1 MCVPLVRLISQVVRH
16 NKEHEEKMKC
26 QEFTQKMLGN
36 VCFGVC
42 PMCCFLIGSLLIVV
56 YASNMQTI
64 QAQDYYGLMRITG
77 TEARSNV
84 REEQRSTIYEYV
96 GYVQVAFGH
105 DWACS
110 LTTNDTQNVFGE
122 SSIYCGNVW
131 TADLD
136 CSFQAC
142 KKRKTR
148 GIGAQCS
155 VSENSIAEI
164 KAVAC
169 VSEKY
174 YPSEL
179 EGTYTPFDY
188 TVGPSQDVDWPNA
201 MLYGDCN
208 KCEALFSVPN
218 VEESKDLRKAG
229 RGFLITGGVL
239 VGLLSCVAYAMW
251 TTRRNKSEGDG
262 GEPYNI
268 GHSAPTNVERPI
280 QSGAITYDYE
290 IPTATPVKS
299 LTPNG
304 PITKYR

>member
-1 MCVPLVRLISQVVRH
+1 
-16 NKEHEEKMKC
+16 
-26 QEFTQKMLGN
+26 
-36 VCFGVC
+36 
-42 PMCCFLIGSLLIVV
+42 
-56 YASNMQTI
+56 MQTI

-77 TEARSNV
+77 TEARPNV
-84 REEQRSTIYEYV
+84 RAGDSSTIFEYV

-110 LTTNDTQNVFGE
+110 LTTNGAENVFGE
-122 SSIYCGNVW
+122 SSIYCENVW
-131 TADLD
+131 IADLE
-136 CSFQAC
+136 CSFEAC
-142 KKRKTR
+142 KRRKRR
-148 GIGAQCS
+148 GSVGSTPECS
-155 VSENSIAEI
+155 ASENSIAEI
-164 KAVAC
+164 KSVAC

-239 VGLLSCVAYAMW
+239 VGLIFCVAYAMW

-262 GEPYNI
+262 HEPYTM
-268 GHSAPTNVERPI
+268 GHSAPTTVERPI
-280 QSGAITYDYE
+280 QSGAITTYNYE
-290 IPTATPVKS
+290 IPTATPVES